1 MKKVFLSADQLL
13 KDSFALAEKVFLSDF
28 KPNFIIGV
36 WRGGAPVGIAIQEYL
51 DYLGISADHIAI
63 RTSSYFGIDQQDKN
77 VRVDGLHYIVEKI
90 KSDDKVLLVDDV
102 FDSGRSVEA
111 ILNNLITE
119 TGRNMPTDI
128 RVACPWFKPMRNK
141 TEHKPDYYVHQTDDW
156 LVFPHELSGL
166 SLDEITK
173 GKPELAKYITQ
184 HLS

>member
-1 MKKVFLSADQLL
+1 MENPLIVQKIENL
-13 KDSFALAEKVFLSDF
+13 
-28 KPNFIIGV
+28 
-36 WRGGAPVGIAIQEYL
+36 
-51 DYLGISADHIAI
+51 LGIELHQAPIHPDKLTGVMVVKEGQAKYAMEGEDLIGLNLAGVGL
-63 RTSSYFGIDQQDKN
+63 TDDQWKD
-77 VRVDGLHYIVEKI
+77 IVKKI